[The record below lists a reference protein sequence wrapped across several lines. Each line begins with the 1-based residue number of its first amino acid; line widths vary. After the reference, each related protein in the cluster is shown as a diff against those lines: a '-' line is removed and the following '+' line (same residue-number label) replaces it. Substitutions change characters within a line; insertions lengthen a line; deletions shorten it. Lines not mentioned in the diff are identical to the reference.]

1 MAHGCNQNRPCRHI
15 QGTFFQAIRRNNMA
29 RGGVVWKQLEVGKK
43 SFFKM
48 KNRYL
53 LAPQRLANNKQQKVG
68 DDYTLHKRQLFIK
81 EF

>member
-1 MAHGCNQNRPCRHI
+1 
-15 QGTFFQAIRRNNMA
+15 MA
-29 RGGVVWKQLEVGKK
+29 RGGVGWKQLEVGKK